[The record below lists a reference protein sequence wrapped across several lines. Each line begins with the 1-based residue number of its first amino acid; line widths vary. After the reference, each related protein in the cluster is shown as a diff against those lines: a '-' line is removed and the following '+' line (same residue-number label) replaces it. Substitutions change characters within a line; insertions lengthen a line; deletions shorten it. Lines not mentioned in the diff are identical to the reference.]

1 MDRKIELWV
10 KAQIISLEIFR
21 SGIILLHTNPLV
33 SVGDNET
40 IVQIM
45 NYFIQAVGSGC
56 LL

>member
-1 MDRKIELWV
+1 MDRKIEIWV
-10 KAQIISLEIFR
+10 KAQITSLEIFR

-40 IVQIM
+40 IVQII
-45 NYFIQAVGSGC
+45 NYLIQAVGSVF